1 MSSWSRQPKNSVLRA
16 VRKTPP
22 VGSTITHVTALP
34 SPPGGDAHTPG
45 ADQPSLFLNP
55 ELSLLQ
61 FQGRVLEEARDA
73 RNPLLERV
81 KFLTI
86 LSSNLDEFF
95 MVRVAGLLQQIESGV
110 RELSIDGRPPG
121 AQLEAIRAE
130 VTGLLAEAYAT
141 YQQDLLPALAAAGI
155 TIADYRW
162 LSAGQRQQ
170 LEAYFRESIYP
181 VLTPLAFDR
190 GRPFPHISNLSLNL
204 AVVVRD
210 RAGAEQFARV
220 KVPDS
225 INQLVP
231 VPKDAGR
238 SSSGDHFVWLE
249 QLILAN
255 LHYLFPG
262 LKIVEA
268 HPFHVTRD
276 AEVAIKEIETDDL
289 LETIEDAVWQRRFR
303 DVVRL
308 QVNAS
313 MPEPLLELLT
323 SNLEIDPSGVYRASA
338 ALDFGRL
345 RQLTGLERP
354 DLKDRP
360 FAPHAPQLALSNDED
375 FFAAIRHE
383 DILLHHP
390 FDSFQP
396 VVEFLQRAARDPGVL
411 AIKMTLYRLGRDSP
425 IVEALLEAIRNGKQV
440 AVVVELQARFDEKS
454 NIEWART
461 LEREG
466 VHVVHGLPGLKVHS
480 KVALVVRREGDAIR
494 RYLHLASGNYN
505 PTTARL
511 YTDMGLFTCNPE
523 IGADATALFNYLTG
537 YSGENRF
544 RKLLV
549 APVNL
554 RERLSELI
562 RREIEHQRRGQGGR
576 LIFKMNGLDDPGMIR
591 LLSEASCA
599 GVQVDLLVRGICCL
613 RPGIPGVSEN
623 IRVTSIVG
631 RFLEHS
637 RIFCFRNGG
646 NEEIYLGSA
655 DLMPR
660 NLNRRV
666 EVLFPVTAPRLVA
679 RLRDEILSA
688 YVADDAG
695 ARHMR
700 SDGSYTPKP
709 RNGKRDS
716 QAWFM
721 AQRTLRGSAPDRSP
735 AEPPSLPQPA
745 CVVLSGRQDRLRQ
758 SVSAL
763 ATEIAQ
769 CLAGVVEEAGRRL
782 YREME
787 SAHAQVEH
795 SVEQVQTVV
804 RTEQKS
810 IAATTRSSACLSTAV
825 EALRDSAA
833 SRSVEIERLRGRLQE
848 LRAATHVV
856 VSKP

>member
-1 MSSWSRQPKNSVLRA
+1 MSSWSRQPKNYVLRA
-16 VRKTPP
+16 VKKTPAVSALNQIAP
-22 VGSTITHVTALP
+22 LP
-34 SPPGGDAHTPG
+34 SPVDAG
-45 ADQPSLFLNP
+45 LFLNP

-61 FQGRVLEEARDA
+61 FQRRILEEARDA
-73 RNPLLERV
+73 CNPLLERV
-81 KFLTI
+81 KFLSI

-130 VTGLLAEAYAT
+130 VTSLLAEAYAA
-141 YQQDLLPALAAAGI
+141 YQQELLPALASAGI
-155 TIADYRW
+155 HIANYRW

-170 LEAYFRESIYP
+170 LEAYFLESIYP

-210 RAGAEQFARV
+210 RDGAEHFARV

-238 SSSGDHFVWLE
+238 PSVGDAFVWLE
-249 QLILAN
+249 HLILAN

-262 LKIVEA
+262 LKIIEA

-323 SNLEIDPSGVYRASA
+323 SNLEIDPSGVYCAEA
-338 ALDFGRL
+338 ALDLGRL

-360 FAPHAPQLALSNDED
+360 FTPQATQLDDEE

-383 DILLHHP
+383 EVLLHHP

-396 VVEFLQRAARDPGVL
+396 VVEFLQRAARDPNVL

-425 IVEALLEAIRNGKQV
+425 IVDALLEAIRNGKQV

-480 KVALVVRREGDAIR
+480 KIALVVRREGDAIR

-511 YTDMGLFTCNPE
+511 YTDMGLFTCDPE

-537 YSGENRF
+537 YTGEHRF

-554 RERLSELI
+554 RERLAELI
-562 RREIEHQRRGQGGR
+562 RREIDHQRHGRVGR

-599 GVQVDLLVRGICCL
+599 GVQVDLLVRGICSL
-613 RPGIPGVSEN
+613 RPGIPGVTEN

-637 RIFCFRNGG
+637 RIFCFANGG
-646 NEEIYLGSA
+646 HEEIYLGSA

-666 EVLFPVTAPRLVA
+666 EVLFPVSAPRLVA
-679 RLRDEILSA
+679 RLHDEVLQV
-688 YVADDAG
+688 YLADDAG

-700 SDGSYTPKP
+700 SDGSYTPKSLA
-709 RNGKRDS
+709 GKRDS

-721 AQRTLRGSAPDRSP
+721 AQRTARGNTVDRKVMESPQTAPAICVAPSSAHGPLQQAVS
-735 AEPPSLPQPA
+735 
-745 CVVLSGRQDRLRQ
+745 VLAGD
-758 SVSAL
+758 
-763 ATEIAQ
+763 IAQ
-769 CLAGVVEEAGRRL
+769 CLVAVVEQASRRF
-782 YREME
+782 YRDLDTV
-787 SAHAQVEH
+787 HVQVER
-795 SVEQVQTVV
+795 SVEQVRAVV
-804 RTEQKS
+804 RTEQQG
-810 IAATTRSSACLSTAV
+810 IAAVNRRNASLEMAV
-825 EALRDSAA
+825 ESLRGSAA
-833 SRSVEIERLRGRLQE
+833 SRSAEIEALRNRLQE
-848 LRAATHVV
+848 LRAAARA
-856 VSKP
+856 VSNA